1 MADKD
6 FAYAGVSVPP
16 GPSVS
21 GAVLLHARL
30 YLLRCLAP
38 RALWPYA
45 LIALAVAVG
54 ALGLVRLSLA
64 DAGAF
69 VAYVKTF
76 ALRGVALVAL
86 GLGTAA
92 IRADTDAG
100 TMTPY
105 LMRPRAAIGLPLG
118 RWLAVWT
125 TSTLLGWLMCGA
137 VLASSMGT
145 PLAPPAAYALRMF
158 VSVPLAAAAY
168 AAIFLLIAASF
179 RAGAAIGL
187 VWLVVVDLVTGSLS
201 GNLSLLAPSHHLG
214 VLCAA
219 VPEHGLW
226 ADGEGQALAGAA
238 LGLGLLAV
246 AALTGV
252 VLRFR
257 GDPPR

>member
-6 FAYAGVSVPP
+6 FEYAGMPVPS
-16 GPSVS
+16 GPSAV
-21 GAVLLHARL
+21 GGVLLHARL

-69 VAYVKTF
+69 VAYVQTF

-86 GLGTAA
+86 GLATAA
-92 IRADTDAG
+92 VRADTDAG
-100 TMTPY
+100 TMTYY

-125 TSTLLGWLMCGA
+125 VATLLGWFMCGA
-137 VLASSMGT
+137 VLASSFGT
-145 PLAPPAAYALRMF
+145 LLAPPAAYALRMF
-158 VSVPLAAAAY
+158 VSVPLGAAAY
-168 AAIFLLIAASF
+168 ASIFLLIAAIF

-187 VWLVVVDLVTGSLS
+187 VWLVAVDLVTGSLS
-201 GNLSLLAPSHHLG
+201 GNLSLLAPSHYLS

-219 VPEHGLW
+219 APERGLW
-226 ADGEGQALAGAA
+226 GDSEGVALAGAA
-238 LGLGLLAV
+238 LGLCVLAGT
-246 AALTGV
+246 ALAGV
-252 VLRFR
+252 LLRFR